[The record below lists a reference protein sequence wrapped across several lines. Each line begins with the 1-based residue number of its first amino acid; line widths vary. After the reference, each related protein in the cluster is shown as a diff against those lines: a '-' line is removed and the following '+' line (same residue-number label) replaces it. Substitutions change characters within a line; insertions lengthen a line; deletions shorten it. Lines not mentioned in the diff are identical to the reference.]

1 MLQFVGTLI
10 HDWYSTFGYGGII
23 LAMALESCLIP
34 LPSEIVMPLAGAF
47 TLGSLGARFNLPGV
61 ALAGAVGCVIGSLL
75 AYGIGAAG
83 GRPFIYRYGKYLLI
97 SRRDFERAD
106 AWFLRYG
113 NAITFFSRLLP
124 VVRTYISL
132 PAGIAGMR
140 LDQFVLFTF
149 LGSLPWCFALA
160 YAGQQLGAHYEQL
173 SGVFHGADAVIL
185 LAVGALIVLY
195 VVRHIRSER
204 KTAVQEDARQM
215 PEAPS
220 QRP

>member
-1 MLQFVGTLI
+1 MLQIVGNLI
-10 HDWYSTFGYGGII
+10 RDWYGTFGYGGIV

-34 LPSEIVMPLAGAF
+34 LPSEIVMPLAGVF

-61 ALAGAVGCVIGSLL
+61 AFAGAVGCVIGSLL

-97 SRRDFERAD
+97 SRHDFERSD
-106 AWFLRYG
+106 AWFLHYG
-113 NAITFFSRLLP
+113 GAITFFSRLLP

-140 LDQFVLFTF
+140 LDQFVVLTF

-160 YAGQQLGAHYEQL
+160 YAGQQLGAHYNQL

-195 VVRHIRSER
+195 IVRHVRSER
-204 KTAVQEDARQM
+204 EAAVRDDSRGI
-215 PEAPS
+215 PGAPS